1 MARKKRTCRLCV
13 LHFIC
18 YYLSTVPSS
27 SLPSFS
33 VLPEIMGLFGF
44 FFHFQDSVNVSLY
57 INCLSC
63 HTTLLSHCPCLC
75 DCHFLTVIYMPS
87 LIALYQPMHEFLHST
102 LLFPL
107 SILSS
112 TPQKP
117 HYWGIWGFLFVLIFF
132 LWILLF
138 VSIAI
143 SFFCSTS
150 LFSATL
156 YSS

>member
-1 MARKKRTCRLCV
+1 MAQKKRTCRLCV
-13 LHFIC
+13 LHFLC

-27 SLPSFS
+27 SLPSFP

-44 FFHFQDSVNVSLY
+44 FFHLQDSVNVSLY

-75 DCHFLTVIYMPS
+75 DCRFLTVIYMPS
-87 LIALYQPMHEFLHST
+87 LIALHQPIREFLHRT

-112 TPQKP
+112 TPPQN
-117 HYWGIWGFLFVLIFF
+117 HTTGVFEGFCLFYFF
-132 LWILLF
+132 LVENLVCF
-138 VSIAI
+138 NSN
-143 SFFCSTS
+143 
-150 LFSATL
+150 
-156 YSS
+156 